1 MGVTGVVLAA
11 LIAAAPPGE
20 SEARIS
26 LDVRDA
32 DIQDMARLFADV
44 GAFQLVMDPG
54 VSCRVT
60 LKMHD
65 VRWDAALRAV
75 LRSCGLAQEEDEG
88 VVRIATNARL
98 AEEAR
103 AERALR
109 EAQDDARP
117 RSVLSRR
124 LSYARAA
131 EMAPLIKRLL
141 GPGADVVFDART
153 NTLIIID

>member
-1 MGVTGVVLAA
+1 MKAIVLFAILGAA
-11 LIAAAPPGE
+11 SAQEP
-20 SEARIS
+20 EARIS
-26 LDVRDA
+26 LDVKDS

-65 VRWDAALRAV
+65 VRWDAAFKAMLK
-75 LRSCGLAQEEDEG
+75 SCGLAYEDDEG
-88 VVRIATNARL
+88 VVRIATAARL

-109 EAQDDARP
+109 EAQEAARP
-117 RSVLSRR
+117 RSVLTYR

-131 EMAPLIKRLL
+131 ELAPVIKRMLSAQ
-141 GPGADVVFDART
+141 GEVVLDART

>member
-1 MGVTGVVLAA
+1 MGMMALALAA
-11 LIAAAPPGE
+11 LLAPAPPVE
-20 SEARIS
+20 PEARIS
-26 LDVRDA
+26 LDVREA

-60 LKMHD
+60 LKMHE
-65 VRWDAALRAV
+65 VRWDAAFRAV
-75 LRSCGLAQEEDEG
+75 LRSCGLAHAEDEG
-88 VVRIATNARL
+88 VVRIATAARL

-109 EAQDDARP
+109 EAQEAARP
-117 RSVLSRR
+117 RSALSHR

-131 EMAPLIKRLL
+131 ELAPLIKRMLS
-141 GPGADVVFDART
+141 PGGDVVFDART

>member
-1 MGVTGVVLAA
+1 MGVTALAFA
-11 LIAAAPPGE
+11 VFLAAAPPE
-20 SEARIS
+20 EPEARVS

-32 DIQDMARLFADV
+32 DVQDVARLFADI

-60 LKMHD
+60 LKMNA
-65 VRWDAALRAV
+65 VRLDAAFRAV
-75 LRSCGLAQEEDEG
+75 LKTCGLAQEEDAG
-88 VVRIATNARL
+88 VVRIATAARL

-103 AERALR
+103 EERALR
-109 EAQDDARP
+109 EAQQAARP
-117 RSVLSRR
+117 RSVIGQR

-131 EMAPLIKRLL
+131 ELAPLVKRLL
-141 GPGADVVFDART
+141 GPGGEAIYDTRT